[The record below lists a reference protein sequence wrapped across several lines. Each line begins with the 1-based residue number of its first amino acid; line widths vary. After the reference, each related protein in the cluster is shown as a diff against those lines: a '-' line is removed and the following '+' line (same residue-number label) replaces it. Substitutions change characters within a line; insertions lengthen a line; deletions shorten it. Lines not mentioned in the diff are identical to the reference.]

1 MVAALQNNTLL
12 LWQAIVNCIIL
23 WCVISIKLNISQKIT
38 GFVLWRV
45 ISMKLNIGQKI
56 TRLEIITFTCKKNLA
71 CFQTGKTDVR
81 AYSSSLLH
89 TIIAGNHLPFLKIY
103 SNFSHFCP
111 NFQIFCLFFNIFLP
125 FFWKIAFIPLHSRIS
140 SGCLRACHT
149 VYRDFL
155 EGRKVG

>member
-12 LWQAIVNCIIL
+12 LWQAILNCIIL

-45 ISMKLNIGQKI
+45 ISMKLNIAQKI
-56 TRLEIITFTCKKNLA
+56 TQLEIITLTCKKNLA
-71 CFQTGKTDVR
+71 CFQTSKTDVR

-89 TIIAGNHLPFLKIY
+89 RIIAGNHLPFLKIY

-111 NFQIFCLFFNIFLP
+111 NFQIFCLFSTYFCHFSE
-125 FFWKIAFIPLHSRIS
+125 KLHSYPYI
-140 SGCLRACHT
+140 
-149 VYRDFL
+149 L
-155 EGRKVG
+155 E